1 MAVIVPE
8 NVRLSQSWGVQFG
21 DFYLDGKHTDFQD
34 LMVAISQN
42 RATTVEGEVKPLS
55 TKITNRNKT
64 LEDLGNVL
72 ADLTKLQAQFDNDS
86 KGDSRKGSL
95 QPSSKAILISVFG
108 SLNWDNL
115 QMKKS
120 EVEEWLQK
128 VKSKIDALNNAAQ
141 KDMTRLESLV
151 NRRDE
156 AFSTASDLM
165 SEISD
170 TRASLI
176 RNL

>member
-1 MAVIVPE
+1 MSVIAPE
-8 NVRLSQSWGVQFG
+8 NVKLSQSWGVQFG
-21 DFYLDGKHTDFQD
+21 DYFLDSAHMDFQD
-34 LMVAISQN
+34 IVIAISER
-42 RATTVEGEVKPLS
+42 RATAVEGEVSPLA

-72 ADLTKLQAQFDNDS
+72 ADLTKLQSMFKSDA
-86 KGDSRKGSL
+86 KGTDREGSL
-95 QPSSKAILISVFG
+95 QPSSKAILLEVFG
-108 SLNWDNL
+108 SLDWDNL
-115 QMKKS
+115 KMTKY

-128 VKSKIDALNNAAQ
+128 VKSKIDALNNEAQ

-151 NRRDE
+151 DRRDE

-165 SEISD
+165 SKIGD
-170 TRASLI
+170 TRSNLI

>member
-8 NVRLSQSWGVQFG
+8 NVRLSQSWGLQFG

-86 KGDSRKGSL
+86 KGDTRKGSL
-95 QPSSKAILISVFG
+95 QSSSFNILKSVFG
-108 SLNWDNL
+108 TLNFSRLD
-115 QMKKS
+115 MTKA

-128 VKSKIDALNNAAQ
+128 VKSKIDALNNEAQ

-165 SEISD
+165 SKIGD
-170 TRASLI
+170 TRSNAI
-176 RNL
+176 RNM